1 MRLGGDFEIDTSL
14 LQKKD
19 VTDFEFLPKHFKLWV
34 DLGRSAIYLAL
45 KLIIIRGGSK
55 KALLPAFV
63 CPSVI
68 EPFILLG
75 FEIRYYGLNQS
86 FEEINID
93 NGETIFFVH
102 YFGKNNYRVVEWI
115 DKLRLELDIFVI
127 EDCVQSSLNKNI
139 GNIGDF
145 SIISLRKFLPLP
157 DGAILASK
165 HMIPFLDTGLP
176 HEEFISKKILGKF
189 LRGISNNDQEFLVI
203 LSDAE
208 KLLEGFIPRRMSTF
222 STYLLSNINFSEI
235 ARLRRENWKYLYK
248 NLNYLNL
255 FEKIVPV
262 FSDLSEDEVPLGF
275 PVKILGKN
283 RERLRNYL
291 FTKNIFCA
299 IHWELDHIG
308 EANTAYN
315 YDLQLS
321 REILTFPID
330 QRVTFSHI
338 DYLLQSILQFFE
350 EKNYL

>member
-1 MRLGGDFEIDTSL
+1 M
-14 LQKKD
+14 
-19 VTDFEFLPKHFKLWV
+19 
-34 DLGRSAIYLAL
+34 
-45 KLIIIRGGSK
+45 
-55 KALLPAFV
+55 
-63 CPSVI
+63 
-68 EPFILLG
+68 
-75 FEIRYYGLNQS
+75 
-86 FEEINID
+86 
-93 NGETIFFVH
+93 
-102 YFGKNNYRVVEWI
+102 
-115 DKLRLELDIFVI
+115 
-127 EDCVQSSLNKNI
+127 
-139 GNIGDF
+139 
-145 SIISLRKFLPLP
+145 
-157 DGAILASK
+157 
-165 HMIPFLDTGLP
+165 
-176 HEEFISKKILGKF
+176 
-189 LRGISNNDQEFLVI
+189 RGISNNDQEFLVI

-208 KLLEGFIPRRMSTF
+208 KLLEGFIPRKMSTF

-299 IHWELDHIG
+299 IHWELDHID

-350 EKNYL
+350 EKNYS